1 MPARAERMVVRL
13 GTLHGYP
20 FSPPAAD
27 WMLSWHSSG
36 DAPMDTPV
44 AVVAAAEVCV
54 CACVVVAVVVVGWW
68 WLWRWLWC
76 LRLCQQCRGAAAR
89 ALSGEVAHRGGRSA
103 PAQARGGG
111 PRHGRGRGRGGAGT
125 GRSAVLWHTDR
136 AAAAAAG
143 GGGWRGGGR
152 GRRRCRHGGGGRSA
166 ADRAQC
172 EHNPRTP
179 PLPARLLPR

>member
-54 CACVVVAVVVVGWW
+54 CACVVVAVVVVVVVVAVAVAVVS
-68 WLWRWLWC
+68 
-76 LRLCQQCRGAAAR
+76 AAVPTMQGCG
-89 ALSGEVAHRGGRSA
+89 SSCTVW
-103 PAQARGGG
+103 GGG
-111 PRHGRGRGRGGAGT
+111 ASRWAERAGT
-125 GRSAVLWHTDR
+125 G
-136 AAAAAAG
+136 
-143 GGGWRGGGR
+143 
-152 GRRRCRHGGGGRSA
+152 
-166 ADRAQC
+166 
-172 EHNPRTP
+172 
-179 PLPARLLPR
+179 